1 MSETVKL
8 VSFCKKHNQKHT
20 TELEKTQLNQKKS
33 INKSTK
39 KTIESQKKHNW
50 IGKKNTTESQK
61 KHNWITKK
69 AQLNQEK
76 NTTELEKS

>member
-1 MSETVKL
+1 MSTKETQTSKLSVSETVKL

-39 KTIESQKKHNW
+39 KKLNR
-50 IGKKNTTESQK
+50 KKNTTESQK
-61 KHNWITKK
+61 KT
-69 AQLNQEK
+69 QLNHK
-76 NTTELEKS
+76 KSTTESRKKHN